1 MMETELFDI
10 AEEPGKFD
18 YPLAELHAHLS
29 TAIHPSVYWRMAQAQ
44 GFKLPKNNYRDFY
57 DYVSLSVDKTTTMK
71 DYFDNVYHKL
81 LNPLSSGTFA
91 VEQATYEIMS
101 ESYRVN
107 NVTVLELRT
116 NPMKHN
122 NNDQID
128 LDHMV
133 MAMLRG
139 MERALLEYPELSA
152 GLIFCLDRQFTY
164 EMNEILVEKAIKY
177 NRRGVVGID
186 VANYDTGMF
195 NLEQYEGLF
204 ERARNA
210 GLRVTVHSGET
221 DDTNDM
227 WDVVKYAKPDRIGH
241 GIKAAYDK
249 ELMKVLAEQEIVLEV
264 CPISNIANS
273 NVSGVDELRYIFDQF
288 IENGVKFCINSDW
301 PAMIKEANL
310 RRQLEFLRKHK
321 LLTEEQIIQCNK
333 TAFEA
338 SFVRGKGITPYL

>member
-1 MMETELFDI
+1 METELFDI
-10 AEEPGKFD
+10 AEAPGKFD

-44 GFKLPKNNYRDFY
+44 GFKLPTNNYRDFY
-57 DYVSLSVDKTTTMK
+57 NYVSLSVDKTTPMK
-71 DYFDNVYHKL
+71 EYFDNVYHKL

-91 VEQATYEIMS
+91 AEQATYEIMS

-107 NVTVLELRT
+107 NVTVIELRT

-122 NNDQID
+122 NNDAID

-164 EMNEILVEKAIKY
+164 EMNEIIVKKAMKY
-177 NRRGVVGID
+177 SRRGVVGID

-195 NLEQYEGLF
+195 DFKQYEALF
-204 ERARNA
+204 EQARNA
-210 GLRVTVHSGET
+210 GLKVTVHSGET

-227 WDVVKYAKPDRIGH
+227 WDVVNYAKPDRIGH

-249 ELMKVLAEQEIVLEV
+249 ELMKVLAEREIVLEV
-264 CPISNIANS
+264 CPISNIANQ
-273 NVSGVDELRYIFDQF
+273 NVSGVEELRHIFREL
-288 IENGVKFCINSDW
+288 IEHNVKFCINSDW

-310 RRQLEFLRKHK
+310 RRQLEFLRKHE
-321 LLTEEQIIQCNK
+321 LLTEEEIVQCNK

-338 SFVRGKGITPYL
+338 SFVRGKGIKTYL

>member
-1 MMETELFDI
+1 MIETELLDI
-10 AEEPGKFD
+10 AESPGKFD

-71 DYFDNVYHKL
+71 DYFDNIYHKL

-107 NVTVLELRT
+107 NVTVIELRT

-122 NNDQID
+122 NNDKID
-128 LDHMV
+128 LDHMI

-152 GLIFCLDRQFTY
+152 GLIFCLDRQFSY
-164 EMNEILVEKAIKY
+164 KMNEIIVKKAIKY
-177 NRRGVVGID
+177 SRRGVVGID

-195 NLEQYEGLF
+195 DFAQCEGLF
-204 ERARNA
+204 QRARDA
-210 GLRVTVHSGET
+210 GLKITIHSGET
-221 DDTNDM
+221 ADTNDM
-227 WDVVKYAKPDRIGH
+227 WDVVKHVRPERIGH
-241 GIKAAYDK
+241 GIKAAYDEPLMQ
-249 ELMKVLAEQEIVLEV
+249 ELAQQGIVLEV

-273 NVSGVDELRYIFDQF
+273 NVSGVDELRHIFREF
-288 IENGVKFCINSDW
+288 INHNVKFCINSDW

-310 RRQLEFLRKHK
+310 RRQLEFLRIHE
-321 LLTEEQIIQCNK
+321 LLSEDEIQQCNK
-333 TAFEA
+333 IAFE
-338 SFVRGKGITPYL
+338 STFIQGKGIQPYL

>member
-1 MMETELFDI
+1 
-10 AEEPGKFD
+10 
-18 YPLAELHAHLS
+18 
-29 TAIHPSVYWRMAQAQ
+29 
-44 GFKLPKNNYRDFY
+44 
-57 DYVSLSVDKTTTMK
+57 
-71 DYFDNVYHKL
+71 
-81 LNPLSSGTFA
+81 LSSGTFA

-107 NVTVLELRT
+107 NVTVLKLRT

-139 MERALLEYPELSA
+139 MGRALLAYPVLSA
-152 GLIFCLDRQFTY
+152 GLIFGLDRQFTC

-227 WDVVKYAKPDRIGH
+227 WDVVKSAKPYRRGH
-241 GIKAAYDK
+241 G
-249 ELMKVLAEQEIVLEV
+249 
-264 CPISNIANS
+264 
-273 NVSGVDELRYIFDQF
+273 
-288 IENGVKFCINSDW
+288 
-301 PAMIKEANL
+301 
-310 RRQLEFLRKHK
+310 
-321 LLTEEQIIQCNK
+321 
-333 TAFEA
+333 
-338 SFVRGKGITPYL
+338 

>member
-1 MMETELFDI
+1 
-10 AEEPGKFD
+10 
-18 YPLAELHAHLS
+18 
-29 TAIHPSVYWRMAQAQ
+29 
-44 GFKLPKNNYRDFY
+44 
-57 DYVSLSVDKTTTMK
+57 
-71 DYFDNVYHKL
+71 
-81 LNPLSSGTFA
+81 
-91 VEQATYEIMS
+91 
-101 ESYRVN
+101 
-107 NVTVLELRT
+107 
-116 NPMKHN
+116 
-122 NNDQID
+122 
-128 LDHMV
+128 
-133 MAMLRG
+133 
-139 MERALLEYPELSA
+139 
-152 GLIFCLDRQFTY
+152 
-164 EMNEILVEKAIKY
+164 IKY

-301 PAMIKEANL
+301 PA
-310 RRQLEFLRKHK
+310 
-321 LLTEEQIIQCNK
+321 
-333 TAFEA
+333 
-338 SFVRGKGITPYL
+338 